1 MKKPNKDAIAF
12 SRHIHDWLTVYS
24 SSVLSSSIHTVKNY
38 KDTLSLYLHYL
49 THVKGLDA
57 DAFTFKL
64 LERTVIEEWILW
76 LKNERGC
83 SPETCNNRLA
93 SIRAFIKYLSERD
106 ISLMYLAHEA
116 ARIPRQKMRRKKVKG
131 LSKNAVKTLLNAP
144 DTSTATGRRDLTLLI
159 FMYATAV
166 RIDEVLSMK
175 IEHLHLHAA
184 RPYVTIVGKGNK
196 IRTLYLLPKAV
207 AHLEKY
213 IAEFHPMEPNP
224 DSYVFYSRI
233 KGYRNK
239 MTQTS
244 VAKQLR
250 KYAAVAHED
259 CPEVPL
265 DLHAHQ
271 IRHAKASHWL
281 EDGMN
286 IVQISFLLG
295 HVDVKTTMAYL
306 DITTE
311 QEEKA
316 LATLENERDKGMP
329 KKWKKASQSFAE
341 LCGLRSIK

>member
-116 ARIPRQKMRRKKVKG
+116 ARIPRQKVRRKKVKG
-131 LSKNAVKTLLNAP
+131 LSKDAVKTLLNTP
-144 DTSTATGRRDLTLLI
+144 NTSTATGRRDLTLLI

-175 IEHLHLHAA
+175 IGHLHLHAA
-184 RPYVTIVGKGNK
+184 RPYVTIIGKGNR

-213 IAEFHPMEPNP
+213 IAEFHLMEPNP

-239 MTQTS
+239 MTQTA

-250 KYAAVAHED
+250 KYAAIAHED
-259 CPEVPL
+259 GTEVPL

-295 HVDVKTTMAYL
+295 HVDVKTTMVYL

-316 LATLENERDKGMP
+316 LATLENERDKEMP